1 MWVIMGS
8 FKDGSWMPELRR
20 GFADSLEAWGGESAN
35 QNGDDP
41 SGLRGG
47 GPCARKGREGPGR
60 GVLPPFLALS
70 PLGLY
75 IRASAPSRT
84 LAPDRSAIASRTA
97 GRGRQAHVLGP
108 ARGAERELPA
118 TRHRH
123 GSGEVKL
130 LSAWLSVV
138 ARPSTSLLQGASAQ
152 AQPPLS
158 VSHRHHES
166 NAAKHDKKNCAVRA
180 IRS

>member
-1 MWVIMGS
+1 MRERAERV
-8 FKDGSWMPELRR
+8 L
-20 GFADSLEAWGGESAN
+20 
-35 QNGDDP
+35 P
-41 SGLRGG
+41 S
-47 GPCARKGREGPGR
+47 R
-60 GVLPPFLALS
+60 GVLPPRSSRALAA
-70 PLGLY
+70 
-75 IRASAPSRT
+75 RAVHQGAAPSRT

-108 ARGAERELPA
+108 ARGAEREPPA
-118 TRHRH
+118 ARHRH
-123 GSGEVKL
+123 GSGEVNL